1 MNLDKLY
8 DVIIIGGSIS
18 GLSAA
23 MTLGRS
29 LRNVLVID
37 SGKPCNRFTPHS
49 HNFLTQDG
57 STPAEIIKIAKEQI
71 SRYETVE
78 FLNAEVLNLVK
89 TDEIFHVELNH
100 SNEILT
106 AKKILFATGLTDILP
121 EIEGLKECWG
131 ISAIHC
137 PYCHGYEFRQ
147 KKTGILA
154 NEEKAIHLAKLA
166 KNLTSDVTIFTNG
179 KAEFTEEQYDCLNS
193 DKIKF
198 IEQPIQKVEHENGNL
213 KGIYIDDEFIALDAL
228 YVKTDL
234 IQSSNIPEK
243 LGCEMNEHGL
253 ITVDILQRTNIK
265 GVFAS
270 GDNSSP
276 FRAVS
281 AAASAGNIAGA
292 SINMELCI

>member
-1 MNLDKLY
+1 MDSNKLY

-37 SGKPCNRFTPHS
+37 NGKPCNRFTPHS

-57 STPAEIIKIAKEQI
+57 SKPAEIVKVAKEQI
-71 SRYETVE
+71 SKYETVE
-78 FLNAEVLNLVK
+78 FFNGEVLNVVN

-100 SNEILT
+100 SSEILT

-137 PYCHGYEFRQ
+137 PYCHGYKFRQ

-154 NEEKAIHLAKLA
+154 NGEKAVHLAKLV
-166 KNLTSDVTIFTNG
+166 KNLTSEVTIFTNG
-179 KAEFTEEQYDCLNS
+179 KAEFTEEQFDCLHS
-193 DKIKF
+193 DEIPV
-198 IEQPIQKVEHENGNL
+198 IEKQIQKAEHENGNL
-213 KGIYIDDEFIALDAL
+213 KGIYIDDEFIAVDAL

-234 IQSSNIPEK
+234 IQSCKISEK

-253 ITVDILQRTNIK
+253 IVIDILQKTNVK

-276 FRAVS
+276 FRTVS

>member
-1 MNLDKLY
+1 MKVY

-57 STPAEIIKIAKEQI
+57 STPAEIIRIAKEQI
-71 SRYETVE
+71 SKYETVE
-78 FLNAEVLNLVK
+78 FHNGEVLNVVN

-100 SNEILT
+100 TNEILT

-121 EIEGLKECWG
+121 EIQGLKACWG

-154 NEEKAIHLAKLA
+154 NGEKAVHLAKLV
-166 KNLTSDVTIFTNG
+166 KNLTSEVTIFTNG
-179 KAEFTEEQYDCLNS
+179 KAEFTEEQYDCLHS
-193 DKIKF
+193 DEIPIVEK
-198 IEQPIQKVEHENGNL
+198 PIQKAEHEDGNL
-213 KGIYIDDEFIALDAL
+213 KGIYIDDEFIDLNAL

-234 IQSSNIPEK
+234 IQSSNIPAK

-253 ITVDILQRTNIK
+253 IIVDFLQRTNVK
-265 GVFAS
+265 GIFAS

-276 FRAVS
+276 FRSVS